1 MRSSPELSPRSPVS
15 PLLWFAVLGA
25 PTAWGLQFAVG
36 YWLSDAQ
43 CSATG
48 GQWGIALDTW
58 AIVVGILAF
67 LTATASGATAVALFR
82 RTAEAEEEDAP
93 PSGRIHFL
101 AVVGMAVTPL
111 FLCLIAMTAAG
122 TIVLFPCNQS

>member
-1 MRSSPELSPRSPVS
+1 MRQRLELSPRSPAS

-25 PTAWGLQFAVG
+25 PAAWALQFGVG
-36 YWLSDAQ
+36 YWLSNAQ

-48 GQWGIALDTW
+48 GHWSIALDTW

-101 AVVGMAVTPL
+101 AIVGMTVTPL

>member
-1 MRSSPELSPRSPVS
+1 MRSRLELAARSPAS

-25 PTAWGLQFAVG
+25 PAAWALQFGIG

-43 CSATG
+43 CSAAG
-48 GQWGIALDTW
+48 GQWSIPLDKWAL
-58 AIVVGILAF
+58 VVGAVAF
-67 LTATASGATAVALFR
+67 LAATAAGAIAVALFR
-82 RTAEAEEEDAP
+82 HTAEAEDEEAP

-101 AVVGMAVTPL
+101 AIVGMTVTPL

-122 TIVLFPCNQS
+122 TILLFPCNQS